1 VTLENQSNSTIRVY
15 NCGPIAERELSPGRW
30 EIAIE
35 HYCALA
41 SATGLEVPPHGTLA
55 LTEVVSGVPSGS
67 GGIAGR
73 YRLLYRYLGVE
84 EAGQMS
90 EARSAAFE
98 VVE

>member
-1 VTLENQSNSTIRVY
+1 M
-15 NCGPIAERELSPGRW
+15 
-30 EIAIE
+30 
-35 HYCALA
+35 
-41 SATGLEVPPHGTLA
+41 PPHGTLA